1 MSDQA
6 ERAHADEQADAQRL
20 DAAIDLLSAD
30 PALGPTAEDGSL
42 AHTAR
47 ILVSSLP
54 RLHPRFGFE
63 ERLAHRLRDE
73 AGALRLSDQD
83 RAWATVLAFPV
94 GEEPDGDGRATTDR
108 PWRPGR
114 RSVIGALAS
123 AASLVLTLAGAVFV
137 VLWRRAR
144 GGDASEGIA

>member
-1 MSDQA
+1 VSEQA
-6 ERAHADEQADAQRL
+6 DRASADEQADAQRL
-20 DAAIDLLSAD
+20 DAAIDLLLAD
-30 PALGPTAEDGSL
+30 RALGPRAEDGSL
-42 AHTAR
+42 DDTAR
-47 ILVSSLP
+47 ALAASLP

-94 GEEPDGDGRATTDR
+94 GEDRGAAGRAGTDR

-114 RSVIGALAS
+114 RSLIGALAS
-123 AASLVLTLAGAVFV
+123 AASLAVTLAGAVFV

-144 GGDASEGIA
+144 GSDASEGIA

>member
-1 MSDQA
+1 VSGPPDRSSSEEVEA
-6 ERAHADEQADAQRL
+6 ERL
-20 DAAIDLLSAD
+20 DAAIDGLLTHPSIG
-30 PALGPTAEDGSL
+30 PARDDGSL
-42 AHTAR
+42 DDAAR
-47 ILVSSLP
+47 FLASTLP

-94 GEEPDGDGRATTDR
+94 GDRHDGGGRIER
-108 PWRPGR
+108 SWRPGR
-114 RSVIGALAS
+114 RSLIGALAS
-123 AASLVLTLAGAVFV
+123 AASLALTLAGALFV

-144 GGDASEGIA
+144 GGDPSEGIA

>member
-1 MSDQA
+1 MSDPADRASADDRA
-6 ERAHADEQADAQRL
+6 EAQRL
-20 DAAIDLLSAD
+20 DAAIDLLLAD
-30 PALGPTAEDGSL
+30 RSPGPSSTVAGLDD
-42 AHTAR
+42 TAR
-47 ILVSSLP
+47 ILASSLP

-63 ERLAHRLRDE
+63 ERLARRLRGE

-94 GEEPDGDGRATTDR
+94 GEESEATDGSGIDR

-114 RSVIGALAS
+114 RSLIGALAS
-123 AASLVLTLAGAVFV
+123 AASLALTLAGAAAV

-144 GGDASEGIA
+144 EGDASEGVA